1 MTPVRVED
9 AFHGAANAML
19 ATYAKGGGII
29 VKRYLI
35 VAAAA
40 FAVAAGAA
48 YAQQQTRLTISTGG
62 TGGVWYPMGGA
73 MANVLSKYMPNTS
86 ATAEVTGASVDN
98 LKLIAARKTDVGFS
112 MVDTAW
118 DAMNGTGKFKDNKV
132 AMRTLAVVHP
142 LVMHVVTAEG
152 RGIDRIADFKGKR
165 ISTGSP
171 GSGTEVMALRILEAY
186 GINPDK
192 DITRER
198 LSVTE
203 AANALKDR
211 KIDAFM
217 HAAGVP
223 LPAVTDV
230 AATPGIRVKLIDH
243 ADALEAMRKKYGP
256 IYAAGRIAAGAYPGQ
271 ERESRTINVWGV
283 LFVHESMSEKLAYDI
298 VKTLFD
304 HQKDLVIAHREA
316 ENMTLGNQT
325 IGATAVPWHP
335 GAVKYFA
342 ERGVKVK

>member
-1 MTPVRVED
+1 MKRVVVTAIAAL
-9 AFHGAANAML
+9 AFATGANA
-19 ATYAKGGGII
+19 
-29 VKRYLI
+29 
-35 VAAAA
+35 
-40 FAVAAGAA
+40 
-48 YAQQQTRLTISTGG
+48 QQMRLSISTGG

-73 MANVLSKYMPNTS
+73 MANVLSKHMPNTA

-98 LKLIAARKTDVGFS
+98 LKLIDARKTDVGFS
-112 MVDTAW
+112 MVDAAW
-118 DAMNGTGKFKDNKV
+118 DAYNGIGKFKNNKV

-142 LVMHVVTAEG
+142 LVMHVVAAEG
-152 RGIDRIADFKGKR
+152 RGIEKIADFKGKR

-230 AATPGIRVKLIDH
+230 AATPGIKVKLLDH
-243 ADALEAMRKKYGP
+243 ADALAAMTKKYGP
-256 IYAAGRIAAGAYPGQ
+256 IYAAGKIPAGAYPGQ
-271 ERESRTINVWGV
+271 NKENQTVNVWGV
-283 LFVHESMSEKLAYDI
+283 LFVHESMSEKLAYDV
-298 VKTLFD
+298 VKTLFE

-316 ENMTLGNQT
+316 ANMTLENQT

-342 ERGVKVK
+342 ERGSKVK

>member
-1 MTPVRVED
+1 MKRLLVTALV
-9 AFHGAANAML
+9 AFGL
-19 ATYAKGGGII
+19 AT
-29 VKRYLI
+29 
-35 VAAAA
+35 
-40 FAVAAGAA
+40 AGH
-48 YAQQQTRLTISTGG
+48 AQQLRLSISTGG

-73 MANVLSKYMPNTS
+73 MANVLSKYMPNTA

-118 DAMNGTGKFKDNKV
+118 DAFNGTGKFKNSKV
-132 AMRTLAVVHP
+132 SMRTLAVVHP

-152 RGIDRIADFKGKR
+152 RGIEKITDFKGKR

-192 DITRER
+192 DVTRER
-198 LSVTE
+198 LSVAE

-217 HAAGVP
+217 HAAGIP
-223 LPAVTDV
+223 IPSVTDL
-230 AATPGIRVKLIDH
+230 AATPGIKLKLIDH
-243 ADALEAMRKKYGP
+243 AAAVEAMRKKYGP
-256 IYAAGRIAAGAYPGQ
+256 IYAGGKIPPRTYAGQ
-271 ERESRTINVWGV
+271 DKENQTINVWGILLV
-283 LFVHESMSEKLAYDI
+283 PESMSEQLAHDI
-298 VKTLFD
+298 VKTLFE
-304 HQKDLVIAHREA
+304 HQKDLVLAHREA
-316 ENMTLGNQT
+316 ENMTLENQT

-335 GAVKYFA
+335 GAIKYFA
-342 ERGVKVK
+342 SRGITVK

>member
-1 MTPVRVED
+1 
-9 AFHGAANAML
+9 
-19 ATYAKGGGII
+19 
-29 VKRYLI
+29 
-35 VAAAA
+35 
-40 FAVAAGAA
+40 
-48 YAQQQTRLTISTGG
+48 
-62 TGGVWYPMGGA
+62 
-73 MANVLSKYMPNTS
+73 
-86 ATAEVTGASVDN
+86 
-98 LKLIAARKTDVGFS
+98 

-118 DAMNGTGKFKDNKV
+118 DAMNGTGKFKDSKV
-132 AMRTLAVVHP
+132 PMRTLAVVHP

-152 RGIDRIADFKGKR
+152 RGIEKISDFKGKR

-186 GINPDK
+186 GIDPNK
-192 DITRER
+192 DVVRER
-198 LSVTE
+198 LSVAE

-230 AATPGIRVKLIDH
+230 AATPGIKVKLIDH

-256 IYAAGRIAAGAYPGQ
+256 IYAAGRIPANAYPGQ

-283 LFVHESMSEKLAYDI
+283 LFVHETMNEKLAYDI

-304 HQKDLVIAHREA
+304 HHKELVTAHREA
-316 ENMTLGNQT
+316 ENMTLQNQT

-335 GAVKYFA
+335 GAVKYFT
-342 ERGVKVK
+342 ERGIKVK